1 MGDKTV
7 MKYMNEKL
15 IQQVSIHKFNF
26 QSFPEVETTLK
37 QAPVIYYNY
46 KIKLCYFINNL

>member
-15 IQQVSIHKFNF
+15 ILNNKSQFINF